1 MNSLAIMTKE
11 KAHTATDGM
20 DFLELLAS
28 YPTATTENLQDSK
41 HTQTL
46 NNLSYMIGND
56 NLYFVKDD
64 ITINGELLS
73 NHDGYIYTANTIAT
87 LVYDES
93 FLPSGIVFYPTKTTQ
108 TTPLDPSP
116 HRPKVYYTDT
126 DKLQAFMIGS
136 GQGDIIATDTL
147 ENAGMLFTLV
157 DDYDMKNHTIIAPF
171 DKGHYERMVCNL
183 AIKRP
188 IYATCPAKQ
197 ESRLLKV
204 FKHSDIKLISFM
216 SEIADYVGDYSSW
229 HDLLTNGLN
238 DGEIRVTQLSNYIAW
253 HDGELLDN
261 PVKYM
266 GGRFELYH
274 DGLYFV
280 RYEHDTE
287 SNQYSKQGYP
297 IRICDPLFI
306 KSSIRSKNS
315 TDWGLLLEWKDKDH
329 QAHEWAMPAS
339 LLQGDS
345 KELRQ
350 ILADMGL
357 GIATSLKARNYL
369 TAYLQSYDTPKRAL
383 SVNKTGWHDDSYVL
397 PHCVIGGNDNEPI
410 VLQTTAPLEHGYAI
424 KGTLKEWQDNLAI
437 PVAGQ
442 SRIAFAVACAFA
454 GQLLELIGEKD
465 GGGFHF
471 VGNSSIG
478 KSITLRIA
486 GSVWGSDYIKS
497 WNSTGNAM
505 ENILLLHNDGL
516 ACLDEINEADL
527 RTIDRTLYML
537 GNGKPKERMSK
548 TLVNRNAPKW
558 RVNVLSTGE
567 QTIENYLRLAGVTM
581 KAGQLVRLPNIE
593 ANAGK
598 GLGIFDSL
606 TIADT
611 PAKQAELLKANTNKY
626 YGVAGIEWLNYLTQ
640 NKDTATNLVN
650 DYIRAFL
657 AQYPNLD
664 GQAKRVANRF
674 ALVASAGELATKE
687 GITGW
692 QIGQA
697 MTATKVCFDNW
708 LDTHGMTGN
717 HEQRQ
722 IIKQIQA
729 FIHANGKSRFSEWEH
744 DGYTSTMPN
753 RVGFYR
759 ADNDSYYIYSSL
771 FEKEICLPF
780 NKKQVCETLNS
791 MGLLIKNKNYQL
803 FVKSTDRDKKGY
815 FYCIKGDILT
825 IEN

>member
-46 NNLSYMIGND
+46 NNLADMIGND
-56 NLYFVKDD
+56 NLYFVTDD
-64 ITINGELLS
+64 IKINGELLS

-87 LVYDES
+87 PVYDES
-93 FLPSGIVFYPTKTTQ
+93 DLPSGIVFFPTKATQ

-136 GQGDIIATDTL
+136 GQGEIIATDTL
-147 ENAGMLFTLV
+147 DNAEMLFTLV

-171 DKGHYERMVCNL
+171 DTEHYESMVCNL

-197 ESRLLKV
+197 ENRLLKV
-204 FKHSDIKLISFM
+204 FKASEVTLIAFM
-216 SEIADYVGDYSSW
+216 GEIADCVRDYSSW

-253 HDGELLDN
+253 HDGELLEN

-315 TDWGLLLEWKDKDH
+315 TDWGLLLQWKDKDH
-329 QAHEWAMPAS
+329 HAHEWAMPAS

-369 TAYLQSYDTPKRAL
+369 TAYLQAYDTPKRAL

-410 VLQTTAPLEHGYAI
+410 VLQTTAPLEHGYAT

-442 SRIAFAVACAFA
+442 SRIAFALSCAFA
-454 GQLLELIGEKD
+454 GQLLELLGERH

-471 VGNSSIG
+471 VGDSSIG
-478 KSITLRIA
+478 KSLALYIA
-486 GSVWGSDYIKS
+486 GSVWGFDYIKS

-505 ENILLLHNDGL
+505 ENIALLHNDSL
-516 ACLDEINEADL
+516 VCLDEINEADVK
-527 RTIDRTLYML
+527 TIGKTVYML
-537 GNGKPKERMSK
+537 ANGKPKERMTK
-548 TLVNRNAPKW
+548 TLVNRYAPKW
-558 RVNVLSTGE
+558 RVNFLSTGE
-567 QTIENYLRLAGVTM
+567 QTLETYLRQAGEIV
-581 KAGQLVRLPNIE
+581 KAGQEVRLANIE
-593 ANAGK
+593 ANAGQ
-598 GLGIFDSL
+598 GMGIFDSL

-611 PAKQAELLKANTNKY
+611 PEKQAETLRANTGKY
-626 YGVAGIEWLNYLTQ
+626 YGVAGIEWLNYLTN
-640 NKDTATNLVN
+640 NKKTATDLVN

-657 AQYPNLD
+657 AYYPTIS

-674 ALVASAGELATKE
+674 AVVASAGELATKV

-692 QIGQA
+692 QAGQA

-708 LDTHGMTGN
+708 LDNHGMTGN

-729 FIHANGKSRFSEWEH
+729 FIQAHGKTRFSSWK
-744 DGYTSTMPN
+744 DNDYTSTMPN

-780 NKKQVCETLNS
+780 SKKQVCETLDS